1 MKKLS
6 SYLFLLSLV
15 LVAFI
20 ACNRSS
26 GGAMVEIQTKN
37 FDDEISRNENLSFTF
52 NTTLVPDSLLMQW
65 DSTAYIQ
72 FNPAI
77 PGRFRWT
84 SGNTL
89 VFSPFDQFAPNSQFT
104 GKLTKELLKH
114 GQKGNNL
121 SPNSSFTFST
131 PSIGIK
137 SFNAYWKK
145 ATGSDKP
152 VLAATVKLLYE
163 VDPKAIAGKLK
174 AQVNG
179 SNRTYT
185 VLNNAPSDEIN
196 IEFTEYAVGDE
207 DVAVSLSIDPG
218 LPVLGANQPT
228 KKELNAQSSLES
240 ITVLSINSVDASHDG
255 ANGRIDVSTS
265 QQVATDKLRPQITLN
280 PSVPF
285 ELESYGSG
293 FSIVSAAFDMTQT
306 YQLTISDK
314 ITGVFGGKLKSKYT
328 AQIAFGEIEP
338 TIAFV
343 NTGAMYLSNKLNKN
357 IAVRMVNVKE
367 VKVTIAKVFENNLL
381 AFMRYG
387 DDYGYHYEYDEDGGG
402 DDYYGNSYY
411 YTSYKTEEFGQTVWE
426 KTYKASDLEAIGKV
440 NLLNLNF
447 EDKLPQFNGLYVIK
461 IEDTD
466 RKFITDSKIVCYA
479 DIGMIAKYDGDKI
492 HVFVNSISDA
502 KPIAN
507 AEISFISSNNQV
519 LHKATTNEQGV
530 AVLPSLK
537 SKYPDFTIAMITA
550 RNGND
555 FSFMHL
561 DRTNVSTDR
570 FEVGGR
576 RDNPSN
582 YEAFIYAE
590 RDLYRPGETI
600 HAAAIVRTITGW
612 NTPKQ
617 IPVKLKL
624 LLPNGKEYK
633 TVGKTLNN
641 EGGCQA
647 DFDIAANMV
656 TGTYTLELYTGNDI
670 LLNSKNIS
678 IEEFMPDRIKVE
690 LSTDKKELKP
700 GQTVTLQGKATN
712 LFGPPAANRNYEA
725 TMSLNHKPFAA
736 KDFPNFVFNNSKD
749 NYLEQIVTE
758 GKTDINGQFNV
769 PFEVSDQYVDMG
781 ILNGKIFAT
790 VFDESGR
797 PVYGMAPFEVFT
809 QDVFYGI
816 GDFGDYISTKVPVD
830 IPLVAVDKAGK
841 AVSTKATLEIIR
853 YEWRT
858 VMESVGGSGRY
869 RYSSQKDEIKEV
881 SQDVNITGNKFS
893 YKFKPTVSGEYEVR
907 LSRPESG
914 NKNASIVKSFYAY
927 RYGDTQSTSFEVN
940 QDGAIDIEFD
950 KESYQAGESA
960 SVLLK
965 APFEGSMLITV
976 ERNEVLRYMFVNTD
990 KKVAKIDLQIPAD
1003 YVPNVFVTATLIRPA
1018 KDLSVP
1024 LTVAHGFANI
1034 NVSNKKNQIAVKIT
1048 ANEKIRSKT
1057 KQKIVVEA
1065 APNSEVAIAVVD
1077 EGILQIKDYKTPD
1090 PYNFFYQRRALEVKS
1105 FDIYPYLF
1113 PEIMAGA
1120 ILSGGD
1126 GYNLNKRVNPVTAR
1140 RAKLV
1145 SYWSG
1150 LVKTNS
1156 AGRAEYEIDIPQ
1168 FSGDLRAMAVAY
1180 KDKAFGSSELH
1191 IKVADPVVIS
1201 TGLPRFLS
1209 PGDTIT
1215 IPVTLTNTT
1224 DKDASAKVTINTNNY
1239 IGIVGA
1245 NNATVSIKA
1254 NAESRAEFKAVA
1266 KTDVGV
1272 GKITVNAEAMGET
1285 FSEDIELAVRPA
1297 ASLQK
1302 ISNSGSIAA
1311 GQAETIKMDNDYLPN
1326 SIDAQLILS
1335 RSPLMELAGGL
1346 DYLIGYPH
1354 GCLEQTISKA
1364 FPQIYYYDI
1373 TQSIGRTPRTAIGKT
1388 ENNPNYNV
1396 QEAVKK
1402 IEAMQ
1407 LWNGSLSYWPIEYN
1421 YDDNSFNENWWSNV
1435 FAAHFLLEAQ
1445 KAGFEVK
1452 QPVVDKLV
1460 GYLQKRLAKKETYK
1474 YKYYDTDKKL
1484 REREIARKEIP
1495 YTLYVL
1501 AGAGKPVVPMM
1512 NYYKAKPE
1520 LLSLDGRYMLAAAF
1534 ALSGDKTKFSQTLPP
1549 SYTGESSQAEFDGS
1563 FSSPLRDKAI
1573 ALNVLLE
1580 ADPNNPQ
1587 IGILSKQLVSDFKK
1601 QRWHNTQECVFTF
1614 LALGK
1619 VAKQSADSD
1628 VQAIVT
1634 ANGKNIANF
1643 SGKDLKLSYADIQN
1657 SQVQISTTGKKGNL
1671 YYFWNMEGL
1680 SKDGKFV
1687 QEDSFLKVRKRF
1699 FDRTGKEITK
1709 LNFGQNDLVV
1719 VQLSLQ
1725 SIGSASVPNVVVTD
1739 MLPAGLEIENPRIGE
1754 LPDMPWIKDAALP
1767 QHQDI
1772 RDDRI
1777 NLYTAAQN
1785 KTQNFYY
1792 TVRAVSPGRF
1802 RMGPVSADAMYNG
1815 EYHSY
1820 NGAGVVLVAAK

>member
-6 SYLFLLSLV
+6 ICLLLLSLV
-15 LVAFI
+15 SIAFV
-20 ACNRSS
+20 ACNRSA
-26 GGAMVEIQTKN
+26 GGAMVEIQSKN
-37 FDDEISRNENLSFTF
+37 FENEILRNENLSFTF
-52 NTTLVPDSLLMQW
+52 NTTLVPDSLLMKW

-89 VFSPFDQFAPNSQFT
+89 VFSPFEEFAPNSQFT
-104 GKLTKELLKH
+104 GKLTKDLLKH
-114 GQKGNNL
+114 AAKGNQL
-121 SPNSSFTFST
+121 SPNNSFSFNT

-145 ATGSDKP
+145 SSNSDKP
-152 VLAATVKLLYE
+152 ILAATVKLMYE

-185 VLNNAPSDEIN
+185 VLNNAPTNEIN
-196 IEFTEYAVGDE
+196 IEFTEYTVGDE
-207 DVAVSLSIDPG
+207 DVAVALSIEPG
-218 LPVLGANQPT
+218 LQVLGANQTT
-228 KKELNAQSSLES
+228 KKELNAQSSLQS
-240 ITVLSINSVDASHDG
+240 ITMLSINSVEATNDG
-255 ANGRIDVSTS
+255 ATGRIDISSS
-265 QQVATDKLRPQITLN
+265 QQIATDKLRPQITLN
-280 PSVPF
+280 PAVPF

-293 FSIVSAAFDMTQT
+293 FSIVSSAFDMGQT

-314 ITGVFGGKLKSKYT
+314 ITGIFGGKMKNKYT
-328 AQIAFGEIEP
+328 AQIAFGEVEP
-338 TIAFV
+338 NITFV
-343 NTGAMYLSNKLNKN
+343 NSGAMYLSNKLNKN
-357 IAVRMVNVKE
+357 IAVRIVSVKE
-367 VKVTIAKVFENNLL
+367 VKVTIAKIFENNLL
-381 AFMRYG
+381 SFMRYG
-387 DDYGYHYEYDEDGGG
+387 EDYGYHYEYDESGGE
-402 DDYYGNSYY
+402 DYYGNSYY
-411 YTSYKTEEFGQTVWE
+411 YDIYKTEEFGQNIWE
-426 KTYKASDLEAIGKV
+426 KTYKTSELEALGKV

-447 EDKLPQFNGLYVIK
+447 EDKLPQFNGMYVIK
-461 IEDTD
+461 IEDAD

-492 HVFVNSISDA
+492 HVFANTISDA
-502 KPIAN
+502 KPLSG

-530 AVLPSLK
+530 AVMPSLK
-537 SKYPDFTIAMITA
+537 SKYPDFSIAMITA
-550 RNGND
+550 RHGND

-576 RDNPSN
+576 RDNPTN

-600 HAAAIVRTITGW
+600 HAAVIVRTIDGW
-612 NTPKQ
+612 NTPKN
-617 IPVKLKL
+617 IPVKLKM

-633 TVGKTLNN
+633 TIGKTLNN

-647 DFDIAANMV
+647 DFDISANMV

-678 IEEFMPDRIKVE
+678 IEEFMPDRIKVA
-690 LSTDKKELKP
+690 LTTDKKELKP
-700 GQTVTLQGKATN
+700 GQTITLQGTATN

-725 TMSLNHKPFAA
+725 TMSLSFKPFTA
-736 KDFPNFVFNNSKD
+736 KDFPNFIFNNNKTT
-749 NYLEQIVTE
+749 YLEQIVTE
-758 GKTDINGQFNV
+758 GKTDINGQFNE
-769 PFEVSDQYVDMG
+769 PFEISNEYVDMG
-781 ILNGKIFAT
+781 VLNGKIFAT

-797 PVYGMAPFEVFT
+797 PVYGMAPFEAFT

-816 GDFGDYISTKVPVD
+816 GDFGDYVSTKLPID

-841 AVSTKATLEIIR
+841 AVSTKARFEIIR
-853 YEWRT
+853 HEWRT

-869 RYSSQKDEIKEV
+869 RYRSQKEEIKEV
-881 SQDVNITGNKFS
+881 SQDINVTGNKFS

-907 LSRPESG
+907 ISRPESTNPNG
-914 NKNASIVKSFYAY
+914 YIVKSFYAY
-927 RYGDTQSTSFEVN
+927 RYGDTQTTSFEVN

-950 KESYQAGESA
+950 KDSYEAGETA

-965 APFEGSMLITV
+965 APFEGSMLVTV
-976 ERNEVLRYMFVNTD
+976 ERNEVLRYLFINTD
-990 KKVAKIDLQIPAD
+990 KKVAKVDLQIPAD
-1003 YVPNVFVTATLIRPA
+1003 YVPNVYVTATLIRPA
-1018 KDLSVP
+1018 KELTVP

-1034 NVSNKKNQIAVKIT
+1034 GVTNKKNQIPVKIT
-1048 ANEKIRSKT
+1048 ASEKVRSKT

-1105 FDIYPYLF
+1105 FDVYPYLF
-1113 PEIMAGA
+1113 PEIMTGA
-1120 ILSGGD
+1120 ILTGGD

-1140 RAKLV
+1140 RANLV
-1145 SYWSG
+1145 SFWSG

-1156 AGRAEYEIDIPQ
+1156 AGKAEYEIDIPQ

-1180 KDKAFGSSELH
+1180 KDKAFGSSDLH

-1224 DKDASAKVTINTNNY
+1224 EKDASAKVTINTNNY
-1239 IGIVGA
+1239 MSIVGT
-1245 NNATVSIKA
+1245 NNATVNLKA
-1254 NAESRAEFKAVA
+1254 NAENRAEFKAVA
-1266 KTDVGV
+1266 QKDVGV
-1272 GKITVNAEAMGET
+1272 GKITVSAEAMGEK
-1285 FSEDIELAVRPA
+1285 FSEDNELAVRPA

-1311 GQAETIKMDNDYLPN
+1311 GQSQTISMDHDYLPN

-1354 GCLEQTISKA
+1354 GCLEQTIAKA

-1388 ENNPNYNV
+1388 SSNPNYNV

-1407 LWNGSLSYWPIEYN
+1407 LWNGALSYWPVEYN

-1452 QPVVDKLV
+1452 QPVLDKLV

-1474 YKYYDTDKKL
+1474 YKYFDANNKVK
-1484 REREIARKEIP
+1484 EKEIARKEIP
-1495 YTLYVL
+1495 YTLFVL

-1512 NYYKAKPE
+1512 NYYKAKSE
-1520 LLSLDGRYMLAAAF
+1520 LLSLDGKYMLAAAF
-1534 ALSGDKTKFSQTLPP
+1534 ALSGDKTKFSQMLPP
-1549 SYTGESSQAEFDGS
+1549 SYDGERSQSEFDGS
-1563 FSSPLRDKAI
+1563 FSSALRDKAI

-1580 ADPNNPQ
+1580 AEPTNAQ

-1628 VQAIVT
+1628 ITASIT
-1634 ANGKNIANF
+1634 ANGKNIGNF
-1643 SGKDLKLSYADIQN
+1643 TGKDLKLTYDDIQTN
-1657 SQVQISTTGKKGNL
+1657 QVQITASGKKGNL

-1680 SKDGKFV
+1680 SKEGNFV

-1699 FDRTGKEITK
+1699 FDRNGKEITK
-1709 LNFGQNDLVV
+1709 LNFGQNDLIV

-1725 SIGSASVPNVVVTD
+1725 SIGSASVPNIVVTD

-1754 LPDMPWIKDAALP
+1754 LPEMIWIKDAALP

-1777 NLYTAAQN
+1777 NLYTTAQN
-1785 KTQNFYY
+1785 KVQNFYY

-1820 NGAGVVLVAAK
+1820 NGAGVVLVAAR